1 MDSLSKDLY
10 AVVAKAINEFA
21 ELAASKCDVK
31 KEELLELW
39 NSRVSSPLQAKA
51 SKDEK
56 KPAKKA
62 ATKTAASSDAPVC
75 AYEFKKGANA
85 GTSCTSKAR
94 EGSTFC
100 NKHKSQEG
108 KDSPSEEKKKTPA
121 KKKGESKE
129 KEAPVVKKMNEGKSK
144 LAVNKN
150 KHGNYEHTETHLVL
164 DKTSKEVYGK
174 QVGDK
179 VVSLTEEDIEQCK
192 KYNFKYKLPESLS
205 SSKDKDEEED
215 DEKEKEDEDE
225 DEEEDEDEDEEEED
239 DE

>member
-39 NSRVSSPLQAKA
+39 NSRVSSELKVKPGKTTE
-51 SKDEK
+51 S

-62 ATKTAASSDAPVC
+62 ASKPSADAAMC

-85 GTSCTSKAR
+85 GSSCTSKAR

-100 NKHKSQEG
+100 NKHKGQEG
-108 KDSPSEEKKKTPA
+108 KDSSPDDKKKAPA
-121 KKKGESKE
+121 KKKESSKE
-129 KEAPVVKKMNEGKSK
+129 KEVPAVKKMNEGKTK
-144 LAVNKN
+144 LSVNKN
-150 KHGNYEHTETHLVL
+150 KHGNYEHTQTNLVL
-164 DKTSKEVYGK
+164 DKDSKEVYGK

-179 VVSLTEEDIEQCK
+179 VAPLSEEDIEKCK
-192 KYNFKYKLPESLS
+192 KFNFKYRLPVSLTS
-205 SSKDKDEEED
+205 KKDKDDEED
-215 DEKEKEDEDE
+215 EDEEKEDEEDVDE
-225 DEEEDEDEDEEEED
+225 EEEDEDEDD